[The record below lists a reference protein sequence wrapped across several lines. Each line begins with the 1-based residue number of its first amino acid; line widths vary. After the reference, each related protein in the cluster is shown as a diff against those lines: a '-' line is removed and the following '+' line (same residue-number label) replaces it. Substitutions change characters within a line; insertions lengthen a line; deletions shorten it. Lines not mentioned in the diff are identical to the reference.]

1 MFGLTSF
8 SLQSALVGKTT
19 QGWNSLLCVDL
30 AMLKRWL
37 SLYVAI
43 LPKFF
48 QLNAINL
55 PFYVTSMTLII
66 FVNLSRL
73 TLEKGGFTPVLTNHK
88 KKKKKKIIKKSI
100 FGWEPTT
107 GKAAFQS
114 YFKFYVGDSLQFFGF
129 SARTFML
136 HYRIHS
142 ISLTELTVTELTVRK
157 VFEGYIFSL

>member
-88 KKKKKKIIKKSI
+88 KKKKIIKKSI

-114 YFKFYVGDSLQFFGF
+114 YFKFYVGGSLQFFGF

>member
-55 PFYVTSMTLII
+55 PFYVTSMNLII

-73 TLEKGGFTPVLTNHK
+73 TLEKGGFTPVLTNH
-88 KKKKKKIIKKSI
+88 KKKKIIKKSI

>member
-43 LPKFF
+43 LLKFF

-88 KKKKKKIIKKSI
+88 KKKKKKSLKR
-100 FGWEPTT
+100 
-107 GKAAFQS
+107 AFSGESQR
-114 YFKFYVGDSLQFFGF
+114 L
-129 SARTFML
+129 ARQLSNHISSSML
-136 HYRIHS
+136 EAHCSFLALVHEHLCYTIEFTAFHLRN
-142 ISLTELTVTELTVRK
+142 
-157 VFEGYIFSL
+157 